1 MPALRRHAR
10 RLQACRASTHHDNTF
25 LPSGAG
31 RSPVGF
37 AFCAELRIVNL
48 GKRLAEMNLAP
59 REIVVARRPNVVHAA
74 LSRLVRP
81 VSVRD
86 QRPRDPDEIA
96 CTLDDRGFGFRRHR
110 NAADRHHGL
119 AAGGGADFLV
129 NVEERCTPEV
139 HIRHVVFQAVGEVA
153 LAVGKIVERAV
164 TDERRRDARCLV
176 RIDATF
182 DALVARHLEADH
194 EVLAA
199 GRPDRVANL
208 FDEAHAIFQR
218 TAVLVGALVRPR

>member
-10 RLQACRASTHHDNTF
+10 RLQACRAGAHHDNT
-25 LPSGAG
+25 LPPDDAG
-31 RSPVGF
+31 RPPIGF
-37 AFCAELRIVNL
+37 AFCAELWIVNL
-48 GKRLAEMNLAP
+48 GKRLAEMDLAP

-86 QRPRDPDEIA
+86 QRPRHPDKITRA
-96 CTLDDRGFGFRRHR
+96 LNDRGFGFRRHR
-110 NAADRHHGL
+110 DAADRHHGL
-119 AAGGGADFLV
+119 AAGGGAEFLV
-129 NVEERCTPEV
+129 NVEERCTREV
-139 HIRHVVFQAVGEVA
+139 HIRHVIFQAVGEVA

-164 TDERRRDARCLV
+164 ADERRRDARCLV

-199 GRPDRVANL
+199 GRPYRVANL
-208 FDEAHAIFQR
+208 FDEAYTIFKR